1 LLKCAKPG
9 GCVRGIPEL
18 DTYAQR
24 VFEFFLAC
32 HRSDLWVRV
41 GMDAE
46 RSHLDRRELAVEAR
60 ARGVELSEY
69 FLTKLVECEDVV
81 CSFDRER
88 RKRREAT
95 LNQDREGRRG
105 RQ

>member
-1 LLKCAKPG
+1 M
-9 GCVRGIPEL
+9 L
-18 DTYAQR
+18 DTYSRR
-24 VFEFFLAC
+24 VFEFFLSC
-32 HRSDLWVRV
+32 HRADLWVRA

-46 RSHLDRRELAVEAR
+46 RSHLNRQELEVEAR
-60 ARGVELSEY
+60 ARGIELSEQ
-69 FLTKLVECEDVV
+69 FLVKLAECEDVV